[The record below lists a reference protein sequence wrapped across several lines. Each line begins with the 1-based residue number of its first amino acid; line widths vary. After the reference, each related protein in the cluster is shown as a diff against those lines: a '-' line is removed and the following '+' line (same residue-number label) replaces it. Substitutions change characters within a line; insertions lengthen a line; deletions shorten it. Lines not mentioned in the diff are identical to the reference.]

1 MPLVE
6 ENYVGI
12 RSGHLLRV
20 AKHALSLSLRC
31 KNVDGGSS
39 GGRRNIIIVVVVV
52 VGNGIVIV
60 GAVAN

>member
-1 MPLVE
+1 MPLVAE
-6 ENYVGI
+6 SVKGI
-12 RSGHLLRV
+12 TFGRLLRV
-20 AKHALSLSLRC
+20 AKHALRC

-52 VGNGIVIV
+52 GNGIVIV